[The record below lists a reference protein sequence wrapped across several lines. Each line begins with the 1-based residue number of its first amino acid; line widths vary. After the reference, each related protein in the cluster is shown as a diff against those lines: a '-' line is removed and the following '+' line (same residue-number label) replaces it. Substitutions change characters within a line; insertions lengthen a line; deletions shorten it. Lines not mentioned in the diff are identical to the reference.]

1 MLSRL
6 ALIAIAAPRRVIASA
21 MFLAVVAA
29 VFGIPAA
36 ATLPGGGFLDQTAES
51 ARATAILAEKFHQ
64 GDMEMTL
71 LVRSQSGVSQ
81 GAARMVG
88 VDIVRQLAQS
98 PFVAQVASPW
108 DAPQPGLVSRD
119 GKSALIGAALDGG
132 ETSAP
137 KHARELADRLTRDR
151 DGVTVQAGGMAII
164 YEELNR
170 QTKNDLLRMEFVAIP
185 LSFAA
190 LVWVFGG
197 LLAAALPI
205 LVGGLAILGSLAVL
219 RAVALVADV
228 SIFAVNVS
236 VALALALGI
245 DYTLLIISRY
255 RDELADGLHPAEA
268 LPRTMATAG
277 RTVLF
282 SALTVA
288 LALAA
293 LVIFPMYFLRS
304 FAYAGV
310 AVVAF
315 AALAAM
321 VVAPAVIV
329 LLGDQLD
336 ALNVWDLG
344 RRVFRRPQPPPA
356 TIEQTFWYR
365 TAKLAMR
372 HAIPVGLAIVALLL
386 ALGGP
391 FLGVEWG
398 YPDDRVLPA
407 ASSARAVS
415 DRIRHDFGAD
425 SETGVRVVIPRAEG
439 LTTLDLDEYAARLS
453 RVPDVSAVSAPT
465 GTFVAGERRG
475 PPSAAAGMAGGSA
488 YLTVASGAPLYSA
501 ASGAQLDRLHAVPV
515 PGARQVEL
523 AGLAQMNRDS
533 VKAITSRLPLLF
545 GFVACVIMVLLFLL
559 TGSLVLPVKAVL
571 LNMLSLTAGFGALVW
586 IFQDGHLGALDTT
599 PTGTLVANIPVLM
612 FCIAFGLS
620 IDYEV
625 FLLSRIREYWLA
637 SDRTRADN
645 DESIASGVA
654 RTGRIITAAALL
666 MSISFAAL
674 TSAEV
679 SFMRMFGVGL
689 TLAVLVDATLVRVL
703 LVPAFMHV
711 FGGLNWWAPASLAWL
726 HRRGDARMECVA
738 VRGVG

>member
-21 MFLAVVAA
+21 MFLAVLAA

-51 ARATAILAEKFHQ
+51 ARATAVLAEKFHQ

-71 LVRSQSGVSQ
+71 LVRSQSGVTQ
-81 GAARMVG
+81 GLARTVG

-108 DAPQPGLVSRD
+108 DAPQPGLVSGD
-119 GKSALIGAALDGG
+119 GKSALIVAALNGG
-132 ETSAP
+132 ESSAP
-137 KHARELADRLTRDR
+137 KHARELADRLVRYR
-151 DGVTVQAGGMAII
+151 DGVTVQAGGMAIT

-170 QTKNDLLRMEFVAIP
+170 QTQNDLLRMESVAIP

-205 LVGGLAILGSLAVL
+205 LVGGFAILGSLAVL

-228 SIFAVNVS
+228 SIFAVNVA

-255 RDELADGLHPAEA
+255 RDELADGLPPAEA

-329 LLGDQLD
+329 LLGDRLD

-344 RRVFRRPQPPPA
+344 RKVFRRPQAPPA
-356 TIEQTFWYR
+356 TIEHTFWYR

-372 HAIPVGLAIVALLL
+372 HAVPIGLAIIALLL
-386 ALGGP
+386 ALGAP
-391 FLGVEWG
+391 FLGIKWG

-407 ASSARAVS
+407 SSSARAVS
-415 DRIRHDFGAD
+415 DRVRHDFGAE
-425 SETGVRVVIPRAEG
+425 SQTRVRVVIPRADG
-439 LTTLDLDEYAARLS
+439 LTTRELDEYAARLS

-465 GTFVAGERRG
+465 GTFLAGERTG
-475 PPSAAAGMAGGSA
+475 PPSAPAGMADGSA
-488 YLTVASGAPLYSA
+488 YLTVASSAPLYSP
-501 ASGAQLDRLHAVPV
+501 ASAAQLDRLHAVPLAD
-515 PGARQVEL
+515 GRRVEL
-523 AGLAQMNRDS
+523 AGMAQMNRDS
-533 VKAITSRLPLLF
+533 VEAITSRLPLLF
-545 GFVACVIMVLLFLL
+545 GFVACVMLVLLFLL
-559 TGSLVLPVKAVL
+559 TGSVVLPVKAVL

-586 IFQDGHLGALDTT
+586 IFQDGHLGALGTT

-620 IDYEV
+620 MDYEV

-637 SDRTRADN
+637 SNRTRVDN
-645 DESIASGVA
+645 DESIALGVA

-711 FGGLNWWAPASLAWL
+711 CGGLNWWAPASLARL
-726 HRRGDARMECVA
+726 RRREDARRECVA

>member
-81 GAARMVG
+81 GPARTVG

-119 GKSALIGAALDGG
+119 GKSALIVAALNGG

-137 KHARELADRLTRDR
+137 KLALELADRLTRDR

-170 QTKNDLLRMEFVAIP
+170 QTQNDLLRMEFVAIP

-228 SIFAVNVS
+228 SIFAVNVA

-255 RDELADGLHPAEA
+255 RDELADGLPPAEA

-329 LLGDQLD
+329 LLGDRLD
-336 ALNVWDLG
+336 TLNVWDLG
-344 RRVFRRPQPPPA
+344 RRVFRRPQSPPA

-372 HAIPVGLAIVALLL
+372 HAIPIGLAIVALLL
-386 ALGGP
+386 ALGAP
-391 FLGVEWG
+391 FLGIKWG

-415 DRIRHDFGAD
+415 DRIRHDFGPD
-425 SETGVRVVIPRAEG
+425 SGTGVRVVIPRAEG

-465 GTFVAGERRG
+465 GTFIAGDRKG
-475 PPSAAAGMAGGSA
+475 PPTPAAGMAGGSA
-488 YLTVASGAPLYSA
+488 YLTVASSAPLYSA

-515 PGARQVEL
+515 PGGRQVEL

-545 GFVACVIMVLLFLL
+545 GFVACVMMVLLFLL
-559 TGSLVLPVKAVL
+559 TGSVVLPVKAVL

-586 IFQDGHLGALDTT
+586 IFQDGHLGALGTT

-620 IDYEV
+620 MDYEV

-637 SDRTRADN
+637 SDRTCADN

-711 FGGLNWWAPASLAWL
+711 FGGLNWWAPAPLARL
-726 HRRGDARMECVA
+726 RRRGDARMECVA